1 MILLLGGC
9 SLAPKYTKPEPPVT
23 PDWPTGAAYGDR
35 TSASATPRGVL
46 DDWRVFFSSDQMRK
60 VIALALAN
68 NRDLRVAA
76 LNIERAQALYRVQ
89 RAALFPQ
96 IDAGG
101 GGLKERLPPV
111 VSLAPQAFTVTEY
124 NVNLGISSWEIDFFG
139 RLRSLKAS
147 ALEQY
152 LATEE
157 ARRSV
162 QIALVAE
169 VADAYLNLAADRES
183 LRLAQLTLDSQQ
195 ASYDLIHGRFEAGIS
210 SDLDL
215 RQAQIPLETA
225 RVDIARYT
233 ALVAQDVNAL
243 TLLVGAPVQ
252 DELLPAELAAVG
264 TLQDVTPDLPS
275 EALTRRPDILESE
288 HQLKAMNAN
297 IGAARAAFFPR
308 ITLTTAIGTASSTFS
323 GLFDSGKNGAWNF
336 AGQAS
341 LPIFDAG
348 ANRAN
353 LKVADTDRDIAV
365 AQYEKAIQSAFREVA
380 DALAE
385 QKPVNDQL
393 KAQQSLVDATAASH
407 SLATARYIR
416 EVDSYLNVLDAERS
430 LYSAQQ
436 GLIAVRL
443 TRLTNM
449 VRLYA
454 ALGGGA

>member
-9 SLAPKYTKPEPPVT
+9 TLAPKYTRPKAPIP

-35 TSASATPRGVL
+35 TAASATPRGVL
-46 DDWRVFFSSDQMRK
+46 DDWRVFFSSEQMRK

-76 LNIERAQALYRVQ
+76 LNIERAQGIYRVQ

-96 IDAGG
+96 IDAGA

-111 VSLAPQAFTVTEY
+111 STMTPQALTVTEY
-124 NVNLGISSWEIDFFG
+124 NVNLGISAWEIDFFG

-157 ARRSV
+157 ARRSI

-169 VADAYLNLAADRES
+169 VADAYLILASDQES
-183 LRLAQLTLDSQQ
+183 LRLAHLTLDSQQ
-195 ASYDLIHGRFEAGIS
+195 ASYDLIRGRFEAGIS
-210 SDLDL
+210 SELDL
-215 RQAQIPLETA
+215 RQAQTPLETA

-243 TLLVGAPVQ
+243 NLLAGVPVPV
-252 DELLPAELAAVG
+252 ELLPNELAAVG
-264 TLQDVTPDLPS
+264 VLKDITPDLPS
-275 EALTRRPDILESE
+275 EALTRRPDILQSE
-288 HQLKAMNAN
+288 HQLKALNAN

-308 ITLTTAIGTASSTFS
+308 IALTTAIGTASSTLS

-336 AGQAS
+336 GAQATV
-341 LPIFDAG
+341 PIFDAG
-348 ANRAN
+348 TNLAN
-353 LKVADTDRDIAV
+353 LKVANADRDIALT
-365 AQYEKAIQSAFREVA
+365 QYEKAIQTAFREVA

-385 QKPVNDQL
+385 QKPVNDQM
-393 KAQQSLVDATAASH
+393 KAQESLVDATAASH
-407 SLATARYIR
+407 RLATARYTR

-430 LYSAQQ
+430 LYTAQQ
-436 GLIAVRL
+436 GLISVRL
-443 TRLTNM
+443 ARLVNM
-449 VRLYA
+449 VRLYV